1 MRIFCR
7 KIRLYSIHVKL
18 VEFKRRWY
26 VCTKFLATKS
36 IDRLRINAWIRQLYW
51 IGGKWEISD
60 KLINYSAFH
69 RLFLFLILFND
80 MCQVLQHAF
89 STHWLDLNLNDKWPG
104 VASDG
109 NFNLYLI
116 RKSGYGWLFPFPVG
130 RIWKLYYLFTFIH
143 LNNHMDGARGT
154 LWIKFTKDYS

>member
-89 STHWLDLNLNDKWPG
+89 STHIWKYVTYTTQWPNQLILIHSTTLTPPGPPG
-104 VASDG
+104 VSREA
-109 NFNLYLI
+109 
-116 RKSGYGWLFPFPVG
+116 KSSTEF
-130 RIWKLYYLFTFIH
+130 
-143 LNNHMDGARGT
+143 
-154 LWIKFTKDYS
+154 KFGCLVR